1 MDKRINSDPR
11 AWWLRAL
18 LIIGPLGLGALLL
31 LATRKEAIHW
41 LGVAFCGLGIY
52 SLIPE
57 WISWHAS
64 LIGEYRIRRFTFQW
78 TTGSSAVLA
87 LCIVAAALLWP
98 SLLGMMP
105 QSQDH
110 PMHLTRLWHFINNN
124 LFHFQLSGW
133 TDLWFAGWPSGE
145 DYPPGADM
153 WSATL
158 YLVTFG
164 LLGWEATYGL
174 AFTAMYAVV
183 ATGIYTLG
191 KTYFGRLTGFAAGLF
206 FLLDRGHYRE
216 GGWNYTVYWGVW
228 PQVLCT
234 GFTCFAFA
242 ALDNVIKKGR
252 PRDFALC
259 ATLTGF
265 AIISH
270 PISVVYFGI
279 GLPTYLLAR
288 GLGTDEKANPMVA
301 RTLTAFAMGG
311 ALAAFWLLPYI
322 TKSMWFARYGE
333 LWKSLPSIASGLW
346 QGNVFNNVAPPILWL
361 AMMGAVLAAWRRK
374 FAGIFLVGFGGLV
387 LFLSS
392 SSAFRDLDLMN
403 LSSSFGNVQYQRLSI
418 LVKVCFFL
426 LAGFALQISF
436 AQIKSRPFRW
446 RGYFL
451 AALLI
456 LVCSPFVKPLA
467 TEWGKTYGAEIGRPK
482 TRKQVPHW
490 KEYQEFLRWS
500 AELKRKEKGF
510 YRIAY
515 VRPYNDH
522 FFGAAPVYNQTPS
535 YKVGYTPA
543 ATFVHKPDTND
554 PELYRLLSVKYVVT
568 VGSQHGSHL
577 EHLKRFG
584 AINVYRH
591 KAYSPQR
598 YTLKGPGTVE
608 VKQFDSEEI
617 KLKLS
622 GTTEKSKLVLHV
634 ANYANWKAYGNDGKS
649 IPIET
654 VALAEHEHFI
664 GLKATQNQ
672 NLNGEIEIRYTWPAI
687 NMLGAGLSWFVIAI
701 LMLMLV
707 GKYRPQATKKLNAK
721 FTPWWNRVQRHGI
734 ALGVLAVIL
743 GGALL
748 AFKSSG
754 KAALPKTFSAALGQ
768 AKVEVLTGDR
778 SQPCRR
784 EGPRKHQ
791 CSNKSWNYVGPV
803 HHPIA
808 NQLRRCIWA
817 HPIDGKKLRVN
828 FPNVKLGRVL
838 SGHHGII
845 DSAVRSFP
853 SGRPVDLAV
862 AIDGQQV
869 GQFKCSNKKGWKA
882 WEIDTSSRAGKKATV
897 TFTISTTRAAGRH
910 YCFEGEMR

>member
-1 MDKRINSDPR
+1 MDNQTNSDFR

-18 LIIGPLGLGALLL
+18 LILVPLGLGVLLL
-31 LATRKEAIHW
+31 SLSRAEAIHW
-41 LGVAFCGLGIY
+41 VGIACCGIGLY

-57 WISWHAS
+57 AIRWHRA
-64 LIGEYRIRRFTFQW
+64 LLGEFKIWRFTFHW
-78 TTGSSAVLA
+78 TTGCSAVA
-87 LCIVAAALLWP
+87 VLCLVAAGLLWP

-145 DYPPGADM
+145 DYPPGADI

-158 YLVTFG
+158 YLSTFG

-183 ATGIYTLG
+183 AIGIYTLG
-191 KTYFGRLTGFAAGLF
+191 KTYFGRLAGFSAGLF

-234 GFTCFAFA
+234 GFTCFSFA
-242 ALDNVIKKGR
+242 ALNNVIEKGR

-259 ATLTGF
+259 AALTGF

-279 GLPTYLLAR
+279 GLPAYLLAR
-288 GLGTDEKANPMVA
+288 ALGTDEKANPMVA
-301 RTLTAFAMGG
+301 RTLVAFAMGG
-311 ALAAFWLLPYI
+311 ALAAFWLLPYVA
-322 TKSMWFARYGE
+322 KSTWFARYGE
-333 LWKSLPSIASGLW
+333 LWKSLPDIASGLW
-346 QGNVFNNVAPPILWL
+346 QGNVFTNVAPPIVWL
-361 AMMGAVLAAWRRK
+361 AIMGAALAAWRRK

-392 SSAFRDLDLMN
+392 SSAFRHLDLMS
-403 LSSSFGNVQYQRLSI
+403 LSPSFGNVQYQRLSI

-426 LAGFALQISF
+426 LAGFALQVAF
-436 AQIKSRPFRW
+436 TQLKSRPFRW

-451 AALLI
+451 GALLI
-456 LVCSPFVKPLA
+456 VVVSPFVKPVI

-482 TRKQVPHW
+482 TRKQVAHW
-490 KEYQEFLRWS
+490 QDYQKFLQWS
-500 AELKRKEKGF
+500 AELKQKETGF

-522 FFGAAPVYNQTPS
+522 FFGAAPVYNHTPS

-554 PELYRLLSVKYVVT
+554 PELYRLLSVKYVVSI
-568 VGSQHGSHL
+568 GAQHGSHL
-577 EHLKRFG
+577 ELLQRFG

-591 KAYSPQR
+591 KAYSAQR
-598 YTLKGPGTVE
+598 YTLKGAGRVE
-608 VKQFDSEEI
+608 VQQFDTEQI

-622 GTTEKSKLVLHV
+622 GTDDKSRLILHV
-634 ANYANWKAYGNDGKS
+634 ANYANWQATGAGKT

-654 VALAEHEHFI
+654 VALANHEHFI
-664 GLKATQNQ
+664 GLKAQD
-672 NLNGEIEIRYTWPAI
+672 GEIEVRYTWPAV
-687 NMLGAGLSWFVIAI
+687 NMLGAGLSWLVIGI
-701 LMLMLV
+701 LLLMLAA
-707 GKYRPQATKKLNAK
+707 KYRPALAAKLDAR
-721 FTPWWNRVQRHGI
+721 FAPWWARAQRHGI
-734 ALGVLAVIL
+734 ALGLVAIVLA
-743 GGALL
+743 GALL
-748 AFKSSG
+748 AFKSAG
-754 KAALPKTFSAALGQ
+754 KPTPPKTLSASLDRAR
-768 AKVEVLTGDR
+768 VETLTGDR
-778 SQPCRR
+778 SQTCRKA
-784 EGPRKHQ
+784 GAGKHQ
-791 CSNKSWNYVGPV
+791 CSNMSWNYVGPV

-817 HPIDGKKLRVN
+817 HPIDGKKLRIS
-828 FPNVKLGRVL
+828 FPKVKLGRL
-838 SGHHGII
+838 LTGHHGII
-845 DSAVRSFP
+845 DSAVRGFP
-853 SGRPVDLAV
+853 NGRPVDLAI
-862 AIDGQQV
+862 AIDDGPPIT
-869 GQFKCSNKKGWKA
+869 FTCPNRKGWVP
-882 WEIDTSSRAGKKATV
+882 WELDTSAKAGKTATV
-897 TFTISTTRAAGRH
+897 SFTVSTSSAAGRH